1 MTTIKRQSDGTK
13 LPKDLRTNL
22 RALRRFYGT
31 SDVGAVVELRREA
44 GRVWRR
50 YLKRRRVT
58 EAVVLDIAFGWH
70 GVDDDRVGG
79 ALRADGDIP
88 APVIRRVLALARRGR
103 AIVDGELP
111 EREAAARNEAYAAR
125 ERANAGSFM
134 HMVHDRIMTRVGEAT
149 DALRARRGDEV
160 AVDRFLGIVVEEVG
174 VARDR
179 RVVSEILCYASGLH
193 RSSATLTRLNVF
205 EREFE
210 NDGQIFDIV
219 RGFRRCVHEI
229 RNGAFDAQWRPNA
242 AGGAIE
248 RPEEVSRLGAET
260 ALKSFQKMHAVLDVG
275 GEICSATFGRA
286 CDFVRRYVWAG
297 LLNEWSEREAANEG
311 TMTRN
316 ERRTAFQTVVLQTTS
331 AIAREL
337 YCRPQLVAADAPA
350 ASARGCLGAG
360 AHSRPRRTPRARG
373 RQSPGCRGQSV
384 GRGTRR
390 DFGRDGTRA
399 GANKD
404 SFG

>member
-1 MTTIKRQSDGTK
+1 MEGAAMTTIKRQSDGAK

-70 GVDDDRVGG
+70 GVDDDRVGR

-134 HMVHDRIMTRVGEAT
+134 HMVHDRIMKRVGEAT
-149 DALRARRGDEV
+149 DALRARRGDEG

-205 EREFE
+205 EREFA
-210 NDGQIFDIV
+210 NDRQIVDIV

-229 RNGAFDAQWRPNA
+229 RNGAFDAQRRPNA

-260 ALKSFQKMHAVLDVG
+260 ALKSFQKM
-275 GEICSATFGRA
+275 
-286 CDFVRRYVWAG
+286 
-297 LLNEWSEREAANEG
+297 
-311 TMTRN
+311 
-316 ERRTAFQTVVLQTTS
+316 
-331 AIAREL
+331 
-337 YCRPQLVAADAPA
+337 
-350 ASARGCLGAG
+350 
-360 AHSRPRRTPRARG
+360 
-373 RQSPGCRGQSV
+373 
-384 GRGTRR
+384 
-390 DFGRDGTRA
+390 
-399 GANKD
+399 NKD